1 MTADGHKI
9 YLEAVEHAFGREV
22 AQLAKI
28 YVQKFESEKR
38 YGPPSASDGKT
49 T

>member
-1 MTADGHKI
+1 MTADCNKI
-9 YLEAVEHAFGREV
+9 YLGAVEHAFGREV
-22 AQLAKI
+22 ADLAKI
-28 YVQKFESEKR
+28 YVQKFESEKH